1 MNEPAR
7 LLAQVPLFTS
17 LPHDELEHLA
27 TSLRLL
33 EIPPHVVIFHEGEQ
47 GGHLYIVLE
56 GALEVVKALGT
67 PDERLIGV
75 RGPGEFV
82 GEAALF
88 NPDGQ
93 RTASVRSREASRVW
107 EMTREDFSAVLQR
120 QPPMAYE
127 IVRVLSRRLS
137 ASHNNALRDL
147 QEKNRRLSEAYDEL
161 KAAQAQLIEK
171 ERLER
176 ELKVAQEIQ
185 MSILPRALPHL
196 PGFDFGAH
204 LVSARWVG
212 GDFYDFIPLDDHTLG
227 IVVGD
232 VTDKGVPAAIFMAQ
246 TRALLRAEAVRAGS
260 PREAL
265 QRVNQHLLDMNQQ
278 GLFATVLYG
287 VLDAATGAFA
297 YARAGH
303 EPPMI
308 CSVDGVLLRTSRRG
322 GQPLGILDEPLLD
335 EQSVPVPQ
343 GGTLLLYTDGVT
355 ESRNEQHTLFGE
367 ERLTAALRAQLGTAA
382 QNVCDKLLEA
392 VIMHQGTAS
401 QFDDVTL
408 VAVYSH
414 RNH

>member
-1 MNEPAR
+1 MNEPTR

-17 LPHDELEHLA
+17 LPDDELEHLA
-27 TSLRLL
+27 ASLRLL
-33 EIPPHVVIFHEGEQ
+33 EIPSQTVIFHEGEQ
-47 GGHLYIVLE
+47 GGHLYIVRE

-93 RTASVRSREASRVW
+93 RTASVRTREASRVW
-107 EMTREDFSAVLQR
+107 EMTRADFSAVLER
-120 QPPMAYE
+120 QPTVTYQ
-127 IVRVLSRRLS
+127 IVRVLSQRLN

-147 QEKNRRLSEAYDEL
+147 QEKNRRLSEAYEEL
-161 KAAQAQLIEK
+161 KAAQAQIIEK

-185 MSILPRALPHL
+185 MSILPRTLPRL
-196 PGFDFGAH
+196 SGFDFGAQ
-204 LVSARWVG
+204 LVPARWVG

-227 IVVGD
+227 VMVGD

-260 PREAL
+260 PRDVL

-287 VLDAATGAFA
+287 VLEAVRGEFS

-303 EPPMI
+303 EPPML
-308 CSVDGVLLRTSRRG
+308 CDADGALLPLNRGG

-335 EQSVPVPQ
+335 EQRVSIPR

-355 ESRNEQHTLFGE
+355 ESRNEQRAIWGE
-367 ERLTAALRAQLGTAA
+367 ARLGAALRAQVGAPA
-382 QNVCDKLLEA
+382 QEVCDKLLEA
-392 VIMHQGTAS
+392 VLTHQGRAS

-408 VAVYSH
+408 VAIH
-414 RNH
+414 AER